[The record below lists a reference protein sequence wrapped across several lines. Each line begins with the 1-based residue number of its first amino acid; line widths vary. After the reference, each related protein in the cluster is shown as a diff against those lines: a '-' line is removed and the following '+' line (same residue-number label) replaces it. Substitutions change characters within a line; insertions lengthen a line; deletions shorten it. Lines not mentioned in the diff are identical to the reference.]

1 MRHIRVLL
9 VAWLLNFIVLWVAFA
24 VVGSASASGVGALV
38 AAAAVF
44 GLLNMFLKPVL
55 MLIGLPLRIITFGL
69 VTFLI
74 NMAMVAITAGVV
86 DGIQVGGFVSV
97 ATVTIVVWAANM
109 VLMLAVGA
117 GRVAARA

>member
-24 VVGSASASGVGALV
+24 MVGSASASGVGALI

-55 MLIGLPLRIITFGL
+55 MLIGLPLRIITLGL

-86 DGIQVGGFVSV
+86 DGIQVGGFTSV
-97 ATVTIVVWAANM
+97 ATITIVVWLANM

>member
-38 AAAAVF
+38 VAAAVF

-55 MLIGLPLRIITFGL
+55 MLIGLPLRIITLGL

-97 ATVTIVVWAANM
+97 ATVTIVVWVANM

>member
-97 ATVTIVVWAANM
+97 VTVALVMWAANM